1 MDPPFFGSPPKHI
14 GLRKKSSSS
23 RKSILLWKREQLGQI
38 RLNEMWSKFHSALLY
53 SVSLTDFWQL
63 RPHFRSFK
71 MCGRFEENQTCVII
85 WSCLRRSQQSSF
97 DWFQRQQFLLR
108 LIAVAEAAGKS
119 LWIKAAAKI
128 TLMLKKKKK
137 RKKKKRSR
145 QQPGSGGGDHLSFQL
160 KSDSLLLRVF
170 EVRMKWDWTLFIQ
183 HTDTLF
189 PPPLNPHSAP
199 LHLLLLASLP
209 SHKAFSTLC
218 LIKMC
223 CLSPSSN
230 GLLYIS
236 SLTLSSLV
244 SSLD

>member
-1 MDPPFFGSPPKHI
+1 MDLPFFGSPPKHI

-71 MCGRFEENQTCVII
+71 MCGRFEENQTRVII

-137 RKKKKRSR
+137 KKEPTAARFWWR
-145 QQPGSGGGDHLSFQL
+145 WPPLLSAEVRFPAAAGL
-160 KSDSLLLRVF
+160 WSPDEMGLDALYPTHWHIIPPPSILTLLLSTF
-170 EVRMKWDWTLFIQ
+170 F
-183 HTDTLF
+183 F
-189 PPPLNPHSAP
+189 
-199 LHLLLLASLP
+199 LLLSLP
-209 SHKAFSTLC
+209 
-218 LIKMC
+218 IKPF
-223 CLSPSSN
+223 LPSA
-230 GLLYIS
+230 L
-236 SLTLSSLV
+236 
-244 SSLD
+244 